1 MGRACA
7 RSSQWC
13 YDSNLLPSSLSAGRS
28 CLHSSL
34 PPPGRTRAK
43 RQQAGLQDEARAAR
57 RRHWAGWAGPRAAQR
72 GCGLSRAG
80 IQAGPVAP
88 VGANPSSL
96 QSSPL
101 PLGRVAARRRRAGL
115 LGVNR
120 AWPARP
126 AGRVAG
132 SFSRISSHLSSTNK
146 LTVETAFFVFNYRIP
161 RVILVTIVS
170 HCKPELEG
178 MHTGSGIPR
187 SSGCLL

>member
-120 AWPARP
+120 TWLSRSTPPPGRVT
-126 AGRVAG
+126 RVAG
-132 SFSRISSHLSSTNK
+132 SFSTNK
-146 LTVETAFFVFNYRIP
+146 LIAVTTLFVFNYRIP

-170 HCKPELEG
+170 HSKPELEG
-178 MHTGSGIPR
+178 MHTR
-187 SSGCLL
+187 